1 MPQTVLV
8 TGGSRGIGRGI
19 CISLAEAGWSVAI
32 NYAGNKQA
40 AEETLELC
48 RQVAG
53 KAGQEF
59 HILQADISVKAQ
71 RDELIRSVLAA
82 FGQLDALVN
91 NAGIAPRQRVDVL
104 DMSEESLDEVMAVN
118 LRGPLLLSQALAK
131 EWVQGKT
138 SAGKA
143 ILFVSSVSARMA
155 STARA
160 EYCISKAGIAMAV
173 QVLAARLAPEGVLVC
188 ELRPG
193 IIKTDMT
200 SAVVEKYDTLIKQ
213 GLVPQGRW
221 GTPQDVGQ
229 AVTACLSGSFR
240 FSTGSVIHIDGGLH
254 IPVL

>member
-1 MPQTVLV
+1 MPQAALV

-19 CISLAEAGWSVAI
+19 CLSLAQAGWSVAI
-32 NYAGNKQA
+32 NYAGNTQA
-40 AEETLELC
+40 AEETQALC
-48 RQVAG
+48 RQA
-53 KAGQEF
+53 ACRTDQEF
-59 HILQADISVKAQ
+59 TILQADISVKAQ
-71 RDELIRSVLAA
+71 RDELVRSAIAA
-82 FGQLDALVN
+82 FGQLDGLVN

-104 DMSEESLDEVMAVN
+104 EMSEESLDEVMSVN
-118 LRGPLLLSQALAK
+118 LRGPLLLSQALARH
-131 EWVQGKT
+131 WVDGKT
-138 SAGKA
+138 AAGKS
-143 ILFVSSVSARMA
+143 ILFVSSVSARMV

-200 SAVVEKYDTLIKQ
+200 AGVVQKYDTLIEQ

-221 GTPQDVGQ
+221 GTPEDIGQ
-229 AVTACLSGSFR
+229 AVAAMLGGGFR

-254 IPVL
+254 IPIL

>member
-1 MPQTVLV
+1 V
-8 TGGSRGIGRGI
+8 G
-19 CISLAEAGWSVAI
+19 I
-32 NYAGNKQA
+32 NYAGNRQA
-40 AEETLELC
+40 AEETLALC
-48 RQVAG
+48 RQA
-53 KAGQEF
+53 ACSTGQEF
-59 HILQADISVKAQ
+59 HILQADISVKTQ
-71 RDELIRSVLAA
+71 REDLIHSALAA

-91 NAGIAPRQRVDVL
+91 NAGIAPKQRVDVL
-104 DMSEESLDEVMAVN
+104 EMSEESLDEVMSVN
-118 LRGPLLLSQALAK
+118 LRGPLLLSQAVARQ
-131 EWVQGKT
+131 WVQEKT

-193 IIKTDMT
+193 IIQTDMT
-200 SAVVEKYDTLIKQ
+200 AAVTEKYDALIKE

-229 AVTACLSGSFR
+229 AVAATLGKGFR

>member
-1 MPQTVLV
+1 MPQTALV

-19 CISLAEAGWSVAI
+19 CLSLAEAGWSVAI

-40 AEETLELC
+40 AEETQELC
-48 RQVAG
+48 R
-53 KAGQEF
+53 KAATRPGQEF
-59 HILQADISVKAQ
+59 PILQADISIKAQ
-71 RDELIRSVLAA
+71 RDELVRSALAA

-104 DMSEESLDEVMAVN
+104 DMSEESFDELMSVN
-118 LRGPLLLSQALAK
+118 LRGPLLLSQALARH
-131 EWVQGKT
+131 WVDGKT
-138 SAGKA
+138 AVGKS
-143 ILFVSSVSARMA
+143 ILFVSSVSARMV

-200 SAVVEKYDTLIKQ
+200 AGVVQKYDTLIEQ

-221 GTPQDVGQ
+221 GTPGDIGQ
-229 AVTACLSGSFR
+229 AVAAMLGGGFR
-240 FSTGSVIHIDGGLH
+240 FSTGSVIHVDGGLH
-254 IPVL
+254 IPTL